1 MMQGKGAVEFP
12 LREENP
18 SLFIVTSRGTEVES
32 ATGQGEDDEEV
43 DWIPTHR

>member
-18 SLFIVTSRGTEVES
+18 SFIVTARGTEVES
-32 ATGQGEDDEEV
+32 ATGQGGDDEEV